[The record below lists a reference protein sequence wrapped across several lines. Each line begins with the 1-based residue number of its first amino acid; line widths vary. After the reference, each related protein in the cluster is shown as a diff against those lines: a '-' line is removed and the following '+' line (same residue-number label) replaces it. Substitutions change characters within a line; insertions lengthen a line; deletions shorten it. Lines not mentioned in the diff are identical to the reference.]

1 MANTKPTK
9 SSAGQGRPPFIDLL
23 GLKFERLDSGEILV
37 KLPMRDELIG
47 NLATGTVHGGAI
59 SAMLDVTGGLA
70 VFQKLRIDMKDQSLE
85 DQMNRLS
92 KVKTIDMRVDYLRPP
107 KGNEFIGTASIL
119 RTGNKVAVTRMELH
133 NDEQSLIAVGT
144 GTYTVG

>member
-1 MANTKPTK
+1 MAKEKSAK
-9 SSAGQGRPPFIDLL
+9 SSSSYRKPPFIDLL
-23 GLKFERLDSGEILV
+23 GLTFERLDSGEILV

-47 NLATGTVHGGAI
+47 NLETGAIHGGAI

-70 VFQKLRIDMKDQSLE
+70 VIQKLRKDMKEQSLE
-85 DQMNRLS
+85 DQIKRFS

-119 RTGNKVAVTRMELH
+119 RRGNKVAVTRMELH
-133 NDEQSLIAVGT
+133 NEEGELIAVGT
-144 GTYTVG
+144 GTYSVG

>member
-1 MANTKPTK
+1 MAKEK
-9 SSAGQGRPPFIDLL
+9 STNSNSTQGIPPFIGLL
-23 GLKFERLDSGEILV
+23 GLTFERLDSGDILV
-37 KLPMRDELIG
+37 KLAMRDELIG
-47 NLATGTVHGGAI
+47 NIEAGTVHGGAI

-70 VFQKLRIDMKDQSLE
+70 VFNKLRKDMQDQSLE
-85 DQMNRLS
+85 DQMKRLS

-119 RTGNKVAVTRMELH
+119 RKGNKVAVTRMELH
-133 NDEQSLIAVGT
+133 NDDDKLIAVGT

>member
-1 MANTKPTK
+1 MAKEK
-9 SSAGQGRPPFIDLL
+9 SSKSSSGPGRPPFIDLL
-23 GLKFERLDSGEILV
+23 GLTFERLDSGEILV

-47 NLATGTVHGGAI
+47 NLETGTVHGGAI

-70 VFQKLRIDMKDQSLE
+70 VFQKLRKDMQDQSLE
-85 DQMNRLS
+85 DQMKRLS

-119 RTGNKVAVTRMELH
+119 RGGNKVAATRMELH
-133 NDEQSLIAVGT
+133 NDDEKLIAVGT

>member
-1 MANTKPTK
+1 MAKEK
-9 SSAGQGRPPFIDLL
+9 SMKSRPSHGIPPFIDLL
-23 GLKFERLDSGEILV
+23 GLTFERLDSGEILV
-37 KLPMRDELIG
+37 KLPMKDELIG
-47 NLATGTVHGGAI
+47 NLETGTVHGGAI

-70 VFQKLRIDMKDQSLE
+70 VFQKLRKDMQGQSLE
-85 DQMNRLS
+85 DQMKRLS

-119 RTGNKVAVTRMELH
+119 RKGNKVAVTRMELH
-133 NDEQSLIAVGT
+133 NDDENLIAVGT